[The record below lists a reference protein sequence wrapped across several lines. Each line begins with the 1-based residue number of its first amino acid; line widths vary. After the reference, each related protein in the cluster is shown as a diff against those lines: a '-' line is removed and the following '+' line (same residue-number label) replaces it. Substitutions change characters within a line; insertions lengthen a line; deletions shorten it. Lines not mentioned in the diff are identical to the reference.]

1 MGTGGPIIGAG
12 GRPKL
17 KGTQKPETRE
27 VTDMGRHT
35 RHIQGQ
41 ASLILM
47 LNNAGLGDWADD
59 NELNHTALSGL
70 RVQLRVHRDAFH
82 QK

>member
-27 VTDMGRHT
+27 VMDMG

-59 NELNHTALSGL
+59 AVTMN
-70 RVQLRVHRDAFH
+70 
-82 QK
+82 

>member
-27 VTDMGRHT
+27 VMDMGRHT

-47 LNNAGLGDWADD
+47 LNKAGLGDWADD
-59 NELNHTALSGL
+59 AVTMN
-70 RVQLRVHRDAFH
+70 
-82 QK
+82 

>member
-41 ASLILM
+41 ASLM
-47 LNNAGLGDWADD
+47 LNNAGFPGLGDWVDD
-59 NELNHTALSGL
+59 AVTMN
-70 RVQLRVHRDAFH
+70 
-82 QK
+82 